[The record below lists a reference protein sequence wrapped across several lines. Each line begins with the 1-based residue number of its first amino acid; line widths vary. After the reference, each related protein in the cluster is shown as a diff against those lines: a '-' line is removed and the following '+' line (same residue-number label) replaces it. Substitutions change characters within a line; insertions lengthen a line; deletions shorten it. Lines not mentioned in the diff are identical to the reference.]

1 MKIAICC
8 YSSHHG
14 NTRKVAQAMAREI
27 GAELLDAT
35 ARQDVCLEDC
45 DCVGLASGLYFG
57 KFQAGV
63 LRFARQYLPE
73 GKPVFFVST
82 CGMLRPGYTGAVERI
97 AREKGC
103 PVLGRFSCPGYDT
116 FGPFRLVGGIAK
128 GRPDS
133 QDLERARSF
142 YSALQKTYDRGT
154 ET

>member
-1 MKIAICC
+1 MKTAICY
-8 YSSHHG
+8 YSRHHG
-14 NTRKVAQAMAREI
+14 NTLKVLEAMA
-27 GAELLDAT
+27 ELGDVELIDVT
-35 ARQDVCLEDC
+35 ARRAVPLEDC
-45 DCVGLASGLYFG
+45 DCVGLASGIYFG

-103 PVLGRFSCPGYDT
+103 PVLGRFNCPGYDT

-128 GRPDS
+128 GHPNGR
-133 QDLERARSF
+133 DLERARAF
-142 YSALQKTYDRGT
+142 FRKIRGSLG
-154 ET
+154 